1 MSASNNKIKRHPAWM
16 DKLFPVVFTI
26 AGLALLII
34 GSQTLF
40 DGFSSKSWE
49 TTEGVIVES
58 RLLDKGSG
66 SGKKSNRRN
75 YEPLVVYSYTIDGE
89 YLTSDRILFG
99 MSSYGTFLKSGEI
112 RSREWIRR
120 YPKGAKVSV
129 SYDSKD
135 PRKSS
140 LNTGAHFTA
149 WVAPA
154 MGIVFLFLGLLLFRS
169 SKKHIN

>member
-89 YLTSDRILFG
+89 YLTSDRILFD
-99 MSSYGTFLKSGEI
+99 SLLRTPRNIYLTVN
-112 RSREWIRR
+112 RYWVSR
-120 YPKGAKVSV
+120 
-129 SYDSKD
+129 
-135 PRKSS
+135 
-140 LNTGAHFTA
+140 TA
-149 WVAPA
+149 
-154 MGIVFLFLGLLLFRS
+154 
-169 SKKHIN
+169 NN